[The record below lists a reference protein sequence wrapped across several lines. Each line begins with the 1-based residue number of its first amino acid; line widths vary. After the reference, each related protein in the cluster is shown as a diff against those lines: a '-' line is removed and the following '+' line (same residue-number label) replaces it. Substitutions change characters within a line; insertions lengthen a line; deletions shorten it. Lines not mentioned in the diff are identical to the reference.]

1 MPERHCM
8 QNDRQGEHAETE
20 AGRNS
25 MHGLLDRQAKPAGR
39 LDK

>member
-1 MPERHCM
+1 MHA
-8 QNDRQGEHAETE
+8 GEALHAERQ

-39 LDK
+39 LTNEIGRRDR